1 MILMLSNAFPVLF
14 HWLILC
20 LLSPFFL
27 GVIAKVKAFFS
38 GKVGPSVFQP
48 YFDLAKLFRKK
59 CVYSHTITWI
69 FRVAPAVVLA
79 VMLVFSLLVPFGR
92 FTAPV
97 QFSGDI
103 LLAVYLLALGRFF
116 MILAALDTGSSF
128 EGMGASREAF
138 FSCLSELALFMNFIT
153 LALLAKSLSLSQMI
167 GSGFSLSFE
176 GFDPA
181 LFLVIASFF
190 IVLLAENCR
199 IPVDDPETHLEL
211 TMIHEVMILDH
222 SGVDLAY
229 MLYAAAMKLFIFSGI
244 LVSLIIPVRTGH
256 PVTDTAIFLCGI
268 LGLAVF
274 VGIVESSM
282 ARLRLNR
289 VRLLLLISFALAFF
303 GLIVSLWRA

>member
-1 MILMLSNAFPVLF
+1 VILMLSNAFPVLF

>member
-1 MILMLSNAFPVLF
+1 MIPRLSMVFSILS
-14 HWLILC
+14 HWLIVC
-20 LLSPFFL
+20 LLAPFFI

-38 GKVGPSVFQP
+38 GKVGPSVFQS

-59 CVYSHTITWI
+59 CVYSSTVTWI
-69 FRVAPAVVLA
+69 FRAAPVIILA
-79 VMLVFSLLVPFGR
+79 GMLVLSLMVPFGR
-92 FTAPV
+92 FKAPV

-153 LALLAKSLSLSQMI
+153 LALLTKSLSLSQMI
-167 GSGFSLSFE
+167 GADIPMSWE
-176 GFDPA
+176 GLEPA
-181 LFLVIASFF
+181 LLLVVASFF

-199 IPVDDPETHLEL
+199 IPIDDPETHLEL

-229 MLYAAAMKLFIFSGI
+229 MLYAAAMKLFIFSGV
-244 LVSLIIPVRTGH
+244 LVSIIIPVRIGN
-256 PVTDTAIFLCGI
+256 PVMDMAIFLGGMM
-268 LGLAVF
+268 GLAVLI
-274 VGIVESSM
+274 GIVESSV

-289 VRLLLLISFALAFF
+289 VRLLLLVSFALAFF
-303 GLIVSLWRA
+303 GLIVTLWRA

>member
-1 MILMLSNAFPVLF
+1 
-14 HWLILC
+14 
-20 LLSPFFL
+20 
-27 GVIAKVKAFFS
+27 VI
-38 GKVGPSVFQP
+38 
-48 YFDLAKLFRKK
+48 
-59 CVYSHTITWI
+59 I
-69 FRVAPAVVLA
+69 LA
-79 VMLVFSLLVPFGR
+79 VILALSLLIPFGR
-92 FTAPV
+92 FKAPV

-138 FSCLSELALFMNFIT
+138 FSCLSELALFTNFIT
-153 LALLAKSLSLSQMI
+153 LALLAKSISLSQMI
-167 GSGFSLSFE
+167 GADIPMSWE
-176 GFDPA
+176 GLEPA
-181 LFLVIASFF
+181 LLLVVASFF

-229 MLYAAAMKLFIFSGI
+229 MLYAAAMKFFIFSAV
-244 LVSLIIPVRTGH
+244 LVSIVIPVRTGD
-256 PVTDTAIFLCGI
+256 PVLDMAIFLAGM
-268 LGLAVF
+268 LGLAVL
-274 VGIVESSM
+274 VGIVESIM

-303 GLIVSLWRA
+303 SLTVTLWRS

>member
-1 MILMLSNAFPVLF
+1 MLSMALPILS
-14 HWLILC
+14 HWLIVC

-38 GKVGPSVFQP
+38 GKAGPSALQP

-59 CVYSHTITWI
+59 CVYSPTVTWI
-69 FRVAPAVVLA
+69 FRAAPVVILA
-79 VMLVFSLLVPFGR
+79 VMLILSLMIPFGR
-92 FTAPV
+92 FKAPV
-97 QFSGDI
+97 QFPGDI
-103 LLAVYLLALGRFF
+103 LLAVYLLAFGRFF

-153 LALLAKSLSLSQMI
+153 LALLAKSISLSQMI
-167 GSGFSLSFE
+167 GADIPMSWAGIE
-176 GFDPA
+176 PA
-181 LFLVIASFF
+181 LLLVVASFF

-222 SGVDLAY
+222 SGVDLGY
-229 MLYAAAMKLFIFSGI
+229 MLYAAAMKLFVFSGI
-244 LVSLIIPVRTGH
+244 LVSIVIPVRTGN
-256 PVTDTAIFLCGI
+256 PLMDMALFLGGM
-268 LGLAVF
+268 LVLAAG

-289 VRLLLLISFALAFF
+289 VRLLLLISFALAVFA
-303 GLIVSLWRA
+303 LTVTLWRA

>member
-1 MILMLSNAFPVLF
+1 MLSMTFPVLI
-14 HWLILC
+14 HGAMVC

-38 GKVGPSVFQP
+38 GKVGPSILQP

-59 CVYSHTITWI
+59 CVYSGTATWI
-69 FRVAPAVVLA
+69 FRAAPVVILA
-79 VMLVFSLLVPFGR
+79 VMLVLSLMVPFGR
-92 FTAPV
+92 FKAPV

-103 LLAVYLLALGRFF
+103 LLAVSLLALSRFF

-153 LALLAKSLSLSQMI
+153 LALLTKSISLSQMI
-167 GSGFSLSFE
+167 GADIPMSWE
-176 GFDPA
+176 GLEPA
-181 LFLVIASFF
+181 VFLVVASFF

-244 LVSLIIPVRTGH
+244 LVSIIIPVRTGD
-256 PVTDTAIFLCGI
+256 PVMDMAIFLGGMT
-268 LGLAVF
+268 GLSVL

-289 VRLLLLISFALAFF
+289 VRLLLLVSFALAFF
-303 GLIVSLWRA
+303 GLIVTLWRA

>member
-1 MILMLSNAFPVLF
+1 MSSVLSMAFPILS
-14 HWLILC
+14 HWLIVC
-20 LLSPFFL
+20 FLSPLFL

-59 CVYSHTITWI
+59 CVYSSTVTWI
-69 FRVAPAVVLA
+69 FRAAPVVILA
-79 VMLVFSLLVPFGR
+79 VMLVLALLVPFGR
-92 FTAPV
+92 FKAPV

-128 EGMGASREAF
+128 EGMGASREAY
-138 FSCLSELALFMNFIT
+138 FSCLSELAMFMNFIT
-153 LALLAKSLSLSQMI
+153 LALLAKSISLSQMVGAHI
-167 GSGFSLSFE
+167 PMTWGGLE
-176 GFDPA
+176 PA
-181 LFLVIASFF
+181 LLLVVASFF

-229 MLYAAAMKLFIFSGI
+229 MLYAAAMKLFIFSGL
-244 LVSLIIPVRTGH
+244 LVSIIIPVRTGDH
-256 PVTDTAIFLCGI
+256 WTDMAIFFGAM
-268 LGLAVF
+268 LGLAVLI
-274 VGIVESSM
+274 GIVESTM

-303 GLIVSLWRA
+303 GLIVTLWRA

>member
-1 MILMLSNAFPVLF
+1 MIV
-14 HWLILC
+14 C

-59 CVYSHTITWI
+59 CVYSSTATWI
-69 FRVAPAVVLA
+69 FRAAPVVILG
-79 VMLVFSLLVPFGR
+79 VLLILSLMVPFGR
-92 FTAPV
+92 FKAPV

-153 LALLAKSLSLSQMI
+153 LALLAKSISLSQMI
-167 GSGFSLSFE
+167 GADIPMSWGGMEPTL
-176 GFDPA
+176 
-181 LFLVIASFF
+181 LLVVASFF

-229 MLYAAAMKLFIFSGI
+229 MLYAAAMKFFIFSGI
-244 LVSLIIPVRTGH
+244 LVSILIPVRTGH
-256 PVTDTAIFLCGI
+256 PVTDMAIFLGGM
-268 LGLAVF
+268 LVLAVL
-274 VGIVESSM
+274 VGIVESAM

-303 GLIVSLWRA
+303 GLTVTLWRG

>member
-1 MILMLSNAFPVLF
+1 MMSMVLPVLS
-14 HWLILC
+14 HWMIVC

-59 CVYSHTITWI
+59 CVYSSTVTWI
-69 FRVAPAVVLA
+69 FRMAPVVILA
-79 VMLVFSLLVPFGR
+79 VMLILSLLVPFGR
-92 FTAPV
+92 FKAPV
-97 QFSGDI
+97 QFSGDV

-153 LALLAKSLSLSQMI
+153 LALLAKSISLSQMI
-167 GSGFSLSFE
+167 GADIPMSWE
-176 GFDPA
+176 GLDPA
-181 LFLVIASFF
+181 LLLVVASFF

-199 IPVDDPETHLEL
+199 LPVDDPETHLEL

-244 LVSLIIPVRTGH
+244 LVSIVIPVRTGH
-256 PVTDTAIFLCGI
+256 PVTDMMIFLGGM
-268 LGLAVF
+268 LGLAVL

-303 GLIVSLWRA
+303 GLIVTLWRA